1 MAQDKHDQR
10 GINLNDPDARPSD
23 AADHEDRVDEMR
35 EEKSVTGG
43 EHDDQGHTP
52 KVPGAN

>member
-1 MAQDKHDQR
+1 MAHDKHDQR
-10 GINLNDPDARPSD
+10 GINLNDPDARPAD

-52 KVPGAN
+52 KIPGAN